1 MVKLTEDMKEMILKE
16 QAFHATVNRDGEP
29 DIGPKRSTKVFD
41 DSTLMF
47 NEGTG
52 GQTYKN
58 ILDGSMVATAIVD
71 REKLD
76 GYRFYSKP
84 EVLTSGDIYEKAAEF
99 SVKNGMPKPK
109 AVILLHIEKIYSLKA
124 GPEAGKLIDG

>member
-16 QAFHATVNRDGEP
+16 QAFHATVNRAGEP